1 MVQVRWSKERQPEKE
16 ASHSKCSGGD
26 NKEDLKWVHAELQL
40 DDGGAGGDGVEMKLQ
55 VVERLLC
62 VTLDPYQVVH
72 A

>member
-1 MVQVRWSKERQPEKE
+1 MLT
-16 ASHSKCSGGD
+16 GD

-40 DDGGAGGDGVEMKLQ
+40 DAGGAGGDGVEMKLQ